1 MKGHDYSEEII
12 KRYQSEDPLAQC
24 RNITFQVTDDCC
36 LKCSYCYQTHKGH
49 AMMTEE
55 VAKAAIDLLF
65 KLYDQN
71 DENMVINHHTYGII
85 LDLIGGEPFMNVEIM
100 DYIVDYFIKECY
112 RRDHIWL
119 TNFRVSIST
128 NGLLYFEPKVQ
139 DFLNKYHD
147 LISMNVTLDGPKEI
161 HDLCRV
167 DYNDEGSFDRAMAA
181 WNDWFVIRQRNTP
194 DTKVTIAPENLSK
207 IGEIFDFFLSK
218 GCTTIHANP
227 VFEHKWTEEEAS
239 LYYKLLIK
247 LADKLLEVEGAESS
261 LFSSYK
267 GEPLPEDDTNNWCG
281 GTSAM
286 LAFDSQGLAY
296 PCLRYMSSSLGTSVP
311 PIIIGDTSGIY
322 NTPESRAIYDDMQ
335 KVTRQ
340 SQSTQECI
348 ECPVASGCAWCFPA
362 GTKINT
368 PTGLKNIEDLHIY
381 DQVYDMNEEIQ
392 IVKSNWKRIAN
403 DIVTV
408 RAAGFLPLSV
418 TSEHPFY
425 CKPVIKRRNNIPIY
439 GEPQWI
445 EAKNLKTTDRIALFT
460 PKTGKKDMN
469 KDFAYIIG
477 RYVGDGWKTSSNRIA
492 HPYRYYIC
500 TAFEEQEGFEAHLNN
515 SGINYSKTKNRTVEE
530 YNLNITDNEYMVQ
543 LLDDCGQNAKT
554 KKVPIEVWSWNKES
568 IQAFLHGYFD
578 ADGSIDREIQ
588 RFCSVSYELILNI
601 CELIRMTYHKNPSIT
616 FRKGKGKSIIENRII
631 NNSDSYE
638 GRFYLTE
645 PKKHFYEYDKE
656 NNIMWVNVKTEDPP
670 IDQNLEV
677 YGLTVAN
684 THTYIA
690 NGAIV
695 HNCSAYNYQE
705 TGSYN
710 KRSTNICW
718 MHRAESLANTYYWNK
733 YYRNHNMSE
742 RKKVYLP
749 VDLAMHLITPREYN
763 ELLLLSYK

>member
-1 MKGHDYSEEII
+1 MKGHEYSEEII

-167 DYNDEGSFDRAMAA
+167 DYNNEGSFDRAMAA
-181 WNDWFVIRQRNTP
+181 WNDWFVVRQRNAP

-247 LADKLLEVEGAESS
+247 LADRLLEVEGAESS

-311 PIIIGDTSGIY
+311 PIIIGDTNGIY

-348 ECPVASGCAWCFPA
+348 ECPVASGCAW
-362 GTKINT
+362 
-368 PTGLKNIEDLHIY
+368 
-381 DQVYDMNEEIQ
+381 
-392 IVKSNWKRIAN
+392 
-403 DIVTV
+403 
-408 RAAGFLPLSV
+408 
-418 TSEHPFY
+418 
-425 CKPVIKRRNNIPIY
+425 
-439 GEPQWI
+439 
-445 EAKNLKTTDRIALFT
+445 
-460 PKTGKKDMN
+460 
-469 KDFAYIIG
+469 
-477 RYVGDGWKTSSNRIA
+477 
-492 HPYRYYIC
+492 
-500 TAFEEQEGFEAHLNN
+500 
-515 SGINYSKTKNRTVEE
+515 
-530 YNLNITDNEYMVQ
+530 
-543 LLDDCGQNAKT
+543 
-554 KKVPIEVWSWNKES
+554 
-568 IQAFLHGYFD
+568 
-578 ADGSIDREIQ
+578 
-588 RFCSVSYELILNI
+588 
-601 CELIRMTYHKNPSIT
+601 
-616 FRKGKGKSIIENRII
+616 
-631 NNSDSYE
+631 
-638 GRFYLTE
+638 
-645 PKKHFYEYDKE
+645 
-656 NNIMWVNVKTEDPP
+656 
-670 IDQNLEV
+670 
-677 YGLTVAN
+677 
-684 THTYIA
+684 
-690 NGAIV
+690 
-695 HNCSAYNYQE
+695 CSAYNYQE

-749 VDLAMHLITPREYN
+749 VDLAMHLIMPREYN
-763 ELLLLSYK
+763 ELLLLSHK